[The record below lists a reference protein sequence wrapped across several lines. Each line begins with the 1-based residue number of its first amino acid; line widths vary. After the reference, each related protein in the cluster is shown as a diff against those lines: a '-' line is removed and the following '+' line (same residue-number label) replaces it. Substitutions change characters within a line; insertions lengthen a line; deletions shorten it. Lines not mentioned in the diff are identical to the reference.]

1 MYRIGQFSQLAKVT
15 VKALRYYDEVG
26 LLKPAYVDQWTG
38 YRSYGTEQLL
48 PLQRI
53 VALRQAG
60 LTIEEI
66 SAILSGQ
73 DGAAVLERRHR
84 ELKWELAEAKGRL
97 DRLESILH
105 QEDFL
110 MNYQATIRTIPG
122 CTVFYKDGVVPTYAQ
137 LTDFILQA
145 GAECIAANPGLKCA
159 EPDYSFVTYEADSF
173 QEKDISLCYAQAVVS
188 KGVETDAIKFKELE
202 SVEAVCVYHKGDW
215 AKLGEAYAFAM
226 NWLKENGY
234 ELAQPPRER
243 YIDGCWNKECVAD
256 YLTELQFPVK
266 KK

>member
-15 VKALRYYDEVG
+15 VKALRYYDDVG
-26 LLKPAYVDQWTG
+26 LLKPAHVDQWTG
-38 YRSYGTEQLL
+38 YRFYGTEQLL

-66 SAILSGQ
+66 SAVLSGQ
-73 DGAAVLERRHR
+73 DGAAVLARRR
-84 ELKWELAEAKGRL
+84 QELKWELAEAKGRL
-97 DRLESILH
+97 DRLESILQ

-122 CTVFYKDGVVPTYAQ
+122 CTVFYKEGMVPTYAQ
-137 LTDFILQA
+137 LTDFVLQA
-145 GAECIAANPGLKCA
+145 GAECAAANPDLKCA
-159 EPDYSFVTYEADSF
+159 EPDYSFVTYAAGEYK
-173 QEKDISLCYAQAVVS
+173 EKDVELCYSQAVVS
-188 KGVETDAIKFKELE
+188 RGVETDTIKFKELPP
-202 SVEAVCVYHKGDW
+202 VEAVCVYHKGDW
-215 AKLGEAYAFAM
+215 SKLGEAYAFALS
-226 NWLKENGY
+226 WLEQNGY
-234 ELAQPPRER
+234 QLTEKPRER
-243 YIDGCWNKECVAD
+243 YIDGCWNKDDPAD